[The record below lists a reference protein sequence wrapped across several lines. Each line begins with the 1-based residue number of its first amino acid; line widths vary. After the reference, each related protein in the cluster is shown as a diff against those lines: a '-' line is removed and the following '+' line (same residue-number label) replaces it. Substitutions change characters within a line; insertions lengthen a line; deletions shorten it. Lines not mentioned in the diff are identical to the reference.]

1 MTQPDP
7 PPGPAPAPGASG
19 TPAYARPAPP
29 HDREEAWQEEAGQEQ
44 AWQRL
49 APAMAVAGPLRTLR
63 GFAIPIL
70 VAMVGIG
77 SSDAGMSL
85 RILPALLVAA
95 LLVGLVPWLTT
106 RWRVTGTHV
115 QVRRGLVSRTMLTA
129 PLDRVRSVDLE
140 ATLLHRALGMTVVKV
155 GTGVDDTRI
164 ELDALRV
171 AQATDLQRWL
181 LERRSQGEAAGP
193 AEARGEGHPWERDRP
208 TSAAPAAE
216 PGPGTHATP
225 PSEPELLARIDWSW
239 LRFAPLSLGRLVV
252 VVGFVGLISQLFN
265 DVPVLD
271 GEDVRSAGRLLLD
284 LGVVVLVGVGLL
296 LAVVGWLAISV
307 IGYVLQW
314 WDLRL
319 VLADGRLRLTAGLFT
334 TRSTTVEEARVR
346 GVRVTEPVL
355 MRPAGGAELH
365 ALATGVG
372 SGGMTKLL
380 PPSPVGVDLAVGAR
394 VLGAADSEPGPGQ
407 PGPGVTPGGGPL
419 TVPLV
424 DHGPVARRRC
434 YLRALRRAL
443 LPSGALVATA
453 VVLDVA
459 GWWLAPVLLAL
470 LLGAAA
476 SAELSWRHLG
486 HALTDEHLVVGAP
499 SATRTRTA
507 LERDGVIGW
516 NVSESWLQRRGGLV
530 TLVATTAA
538 GPERVSVVDV
548 PRQAALRLA
557 DRATPGMREDL
568 LATAAA
574 VAPDPPGDPSPP

>member
-7 PPGPAPAPGASG
+7 APGPAPGTSG
-19 TPAYARPAPP
+19 TPAYAGPAPP
-29 HDREEAWQEEAGQEQ
+29 HGREVAQQEEAWQEE

-115 QVRRGLVSRTMLTA
+115 QVRRGLISRTMLTA

-181 LERRSQGEAAGP
+181 LGRRSQGDATGP
-193 AEARGEGHPWERDRP
+193 TEARRDGHPSEPDRP
-208 TSAAPAAE
+208 TSAAPA
-216 PGPGTHATP
+216 PGPVGTHPPP

-284 LGVVVLVGVGLL
+284 LGVVVLVVVGLL
-296 LAVVGWLAISV
+296 LAVAGWLAISV

-319 VLADGRLRLTAGLFT
+319 VRADGRLRLTAGLFT

-372 SGGMTKLL
+372 SGGVTKLL

-394 VLGAADSEPGPGQ
+394 VLGAAGCDRDPGQ
-407 PGPGVTPGGGPL
+407 QEPSVLTGEGPL
-419 TVPLV
+419 TVPLA

-434 YLRALRRAL
+434 YVRSLRRAL
-443 LPSGALVATA
+443 LPSGALVAAA

-459 GWWLAPVLLAL
+459 GWWLAPVLLVL

-486 HALTDEHLVVGAP
+486 HALTDDHLVVGDP
-499 SATRTRTA
+499 SAARTRTA

-538 GPERVSVVDV
+538 GPERVTVVDV
-548 PRQAALRLA
+548 PRQVALRLA
-557 DRATPGMREDL
+557 DSATPGMREDL
-568 LATAAA
+568 LAAATAAT
-574 VAPDPPGDPSPP
+574 APDPPGPPSHP